1 MIKLSVIT
9 INYNNVNGLKKT
21 IESVVNQTATNFEYI
36 IIDGGSTDGSI
47 ELIKDHENKI
57 DFWISEPDNG
67 IYNALNKGIA
77 KAKGEYLLF
86 LNGDDYLLHDDIL
99 KENKH
104 HLENKDLIYFDIF
117 YNDKNLNK
125 KITYPDTLS
134 FYFFYTNTICHQA
147 IFFKKD
153 LFCKYGL
160 YDEQLKI
167 VADWK
172 CIMLAI
178 VKYGATYKHINAVF
192 SVFDNTGI
200 SNTND
205 KENKHIQLHIEERQA
220 VLTKEFP
227 LFIDD
232 YQEFQ
237 LLKYYFTK
245 LKLNFLKSTIVKL
258 RSKFLKAN

>member
-1 MIKLSVIT
+1 MIKLSIIT

-21 IESVVNQTATNFEYI
+21 IESVVNQSATDFEYI

-47 ELIKDHENKI
+47 DLIKSHENKI
-57 DFWISEPDNG
+57 NFWISEPDKG

-77 KAKGEYLLF
+77 KANGEYLLF
-86 LNGDDYLLHDDIL
+86 LNGDDCLLHDDIL
-99 KENKH
+99 NENMH
-104 HLENKDLIYFDIF
+104 HLESKDLVYFDII

-125 KITYPDTLS
+125 RITYPDTLS

-147 IFFKKD
+147 IFFKKE
-153 LFCKYGL
+153 LFSKYGL

-172 CIMLAI
+172 CIMLAV

-205 KENKHIQLHIEERQA
+205 KKNEHIQLHLKERQA
-220 VLTKEFP
+220 VLAEEFP
-227 LFIDD
+227 LFVGD
-232 YQEFQ
+232 YEQFQ
-237 LLKYYFTK
+237 LLKYYFNTY
-245 LKLNFLKSTIVKL
+245 KLNYLKTILAKMKL
-258 RSKFLKAN
+258 LFFR